1 MKRAPTF
8 ELLCEQREL
17 PVVNPATGARFKI
30 SLRDW
35 QGALWAV
42 RVIPATPRPT
52 DGYNPFVQKHRMLP
66 RSGIEDWLQRL
77 RLAGSQ
83 PSASLVKSSRRV

>member
-1 MKRAPTF
+1 MKHAPTF

-17 PVVNPATGARFKI
+17 PVVNPATGARFTI

-42 RVIPATPRPT
+42 RVVPAAPGSADTPRPVSQMSP
-52 DGYNPFVQKHRMLP
+52 GLPNP
-66 RSGIEDWLQRL
+66 
-77 RLAGSQ
+77 
-83 PSASLVKSSRRV
+83 RRAA